1 MIFEEKTAIL
11 KHIPNFN
18 DLNYEESP
26 SMDTTR
32 NELIVEEELGQDYNP
47 KDEHMTVTTTLN
59 TVFNIF
65 FI

>member
-1 MIFEEKTAIL
+1 
-11 KHIPNFN
+11 
-18 DLNYEESP
+18 
-26 SMDTTR
+26 MDTTR
-32 NELIVEEELGQDYNP
+32 NELIVEEELWQDYNP

>member
-1 MIFEEKTAIL
+1 
-11 KHIPNFN
+11 
-18 DLNYEESP
+18 
-26 SMDTTR
+26 MDTTR

-47 KDEHMTVTTTLN
+47 EDEHMTVTTTLN